1 MASGEIQSLSRAFAI
16 LDCFSYEHPQLG
28 VREIARQLGMSAST
42 VGRILAAFNSA
53 GILNQDPSTRLYRMG
68 PKVLIW
74 SAVYTKGL
82 DVREYALP
90 ALKELNRLTNETA
103 NLYVLDRGA
112 RVCVACI
119 ESAETVRVVVRIGE
133 RMPLHAGSSGKVL
146 LAFMP
151 SDEIEAVLSKPLEK
165 MTAHTITSK
174 KDLLSELEVIRK
186 RGYATSYGERF
197 NEVIGLAAPVFDASG
212 KVFAAL
218 NIAGPK
224 TRFTDV
230 HVEKIAPKVIQLAE
244 EISFNLG
251 YDGSLKSNKG
261 RG

>member
-1 MASGEIQSLSRAFAI
+1 MASGEVQSLSRAFAI

-42 VGRILAAFNSA
+42 VGRILAAFNAA

-68 PKVLIW
+68 PKVMMW

-90 ALKELNRLTNETA
+90 VLKELHRLTNETVS
-103 NLYVLDRGA
+103 LYVLERDE

-119 ESAETVRVVVRIGE
+119 ESSEIVRVVVRVGE
-133 RMPLHAGSSGKVL
+133 RMPLHAGSAGKTL

-151 SDEIEAVLSKPLEK
+151 PIDAETVIAKPLGK
-165 MTAHTITSK
+165 MTAHTITAKS
-174 KDLLSELEVIRK
+174 DLLAELETIRK
-186 RGYATSYGERF
+186 QGYATSNSERF
-197 NEVIGLAAPVFDASG
+197 EDVIGLAAPVFDASG

-218 NIAGPK
+218 NVAGPK
-224 TRFTDV
+224 TRFTASRA
-230 HVEKIAPKVIQLAE
+230 ERIAPSIVRLADE
-244 EISFNLG
+244 VSFNLG
-251 YDGSLKSNKG
+251 YGGARKSSAG
-261 RG
+261 V